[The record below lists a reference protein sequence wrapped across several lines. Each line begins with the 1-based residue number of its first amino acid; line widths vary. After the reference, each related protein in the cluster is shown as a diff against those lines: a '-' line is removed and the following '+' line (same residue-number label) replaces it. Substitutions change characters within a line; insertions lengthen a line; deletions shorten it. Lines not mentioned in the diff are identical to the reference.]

1 MFSWFDTR
9 ACEAFASELAA
20 FMLNELQSR
29 TAEKSSGKFSAKAQ
43 RTLNK
48 ATSKIVVFKSANP
61 MNFYKRS
68 KLANVFLWTL
78 KDGGCSEDYA
88 TELTQ
93 WLTLRL

>member
-1 MFSWFDTR
+1 MFSWFDTK
-9 ACEAFASELAA
+9 ACEAFAAELAV
-20 FMLNELQSR
+20 FMLSELQSR
-29 TAEKSSGKFSAKAQ
+29 TAEKNSGKFSAKAE

-48 ATSKIVVFKSANP
+48 ATSRVVAFKTANRL
-61 MNFYKRS
+61 NFYKRS
-68 KLANVFLWTL
+68 KLANAFLWTL